1 MSRMTIYLEGGGDTA
16 GQKNKLR
23 LGMDTF
29 LASLKDEARARRWGW
44 KLVPCGGRQN
54 AYETFKNARVHAK
67 DGETIVLLV
76 DSEAAVSTATS
87 SEYLRTRLGDRWE
100 LADVPEDHI
109 HLMVQTMETWV
120 VADPDTLER
129 YYGQHFYRNA
139 LPRTD
144 DLESV
149 NKVAVAESLRLAT
162 RRTSKGEYHKI
173 LHASELLQ
181 LIDATTVRQRCG
193 HCERLFRELGRVV
206 AEG

>member
-1 MSRMTIYLEGGGDTA
+1 M
-16 GQKNKLR
+16 
-23 LGMDTF
+23 
-29 LASLKDEARARRWGW
+29 
-44 KLVPCGGRQN
+44 
-54 AYETFKNARVHAK
+54 
-67 DGETIVLLV
+67 
-76 DSEAAVSTATS
+76 
-87 SEYLRTRLGDRWE
+87 
-100 LADVPEDHI
+100 PEDHI